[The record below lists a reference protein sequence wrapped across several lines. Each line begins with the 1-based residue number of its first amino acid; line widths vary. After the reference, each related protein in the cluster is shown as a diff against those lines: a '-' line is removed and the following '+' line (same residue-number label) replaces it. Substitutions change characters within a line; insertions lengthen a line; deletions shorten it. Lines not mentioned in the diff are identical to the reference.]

1 MSKANKI
8 KVCTL
13 IITLAAAIEEEKRKS
28 KRKIW
33 TRQWHARRNSL
44 GCYENLMRELAL
56 EV

>member
-13 IITLAAAIEEEKRKS
+13 IITLAAAIKEEKRKS

-33 TRQWHARRNSL
+33 TREWLARRHSL
-44 GCYENLMRELAL
+44 GCYENLMRKLAL
-56 EV
+56 EI